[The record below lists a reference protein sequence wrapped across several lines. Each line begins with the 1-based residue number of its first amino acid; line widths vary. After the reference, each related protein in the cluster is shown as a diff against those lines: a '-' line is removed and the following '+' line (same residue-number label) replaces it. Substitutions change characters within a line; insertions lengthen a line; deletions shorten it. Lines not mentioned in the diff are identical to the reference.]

1 MPTLSTRRL
10 AALLALALLP
20 SSLAFAQAPAPKVAP
35 PAAAAP
41 PAKAAPPKS
50 APPKSAGPKIDVK
63 RETLKIP
70 GGAKATASRA
80 HMMSTSR
87 EVARGYYNALIAAKY
102 DEAASFLHPS
112 AIEPL
117 RTRVLE
123 DLEKSP
129 GKKTENTLAALGVKD
144 LTTLRTMSLDAFYV
158 AWAKSSYGAGIQVLA
173 SKDLAVDV
181 VLDPPVCSQP
191 KRVCEVNVKLR
202 GRNEAG
208 EKMETPNTVFVVEHQ
223 GRWLLTLKPP
233 A

>member
-1 MPTLSTRRL
+1 MSTSRISL
-10 AALLALALLP
+10 VALLALALLP
-20 SSLAFAQAPAPKVAP
+20 SSLAFAQAPA
-35 PAAAAP
+35 AAAAP
-41 PAKAAPPKS
+41 PKTPPPKS
-50 APPKSAGPKIDVK
+50 APKSSAPNIDVK
-63 RETLKIP
+63 RETLNIP
-70 GGAKATASRA
+70 GGAKATVSRA
-80 HMMSTSR
+80 QMINTSR
-87 EVARGYYNALIAAKY
+87 EVTRGYYNALIAAKY

-117 RTRVLE
+117 RARVLE

-173 SKDLAVDV
+173 NNDLAVDV
-181 VLDPPVCSQP
+181 ILDPPVCNQP
-191 KRVCEVNVKLR
+191 TRVCEVNVKLR